1 FVPLP
6 CLQWIN
12 TMFTE
17 CKHHIYGTQTPYL
30 RNANTIFTG
39 TQNLQMVTE
48 VTVTSNN
55 KIPST

>member
-1 FVPLP
+1 
-6 CLQWIN
+6 
-12 TMFTE
+12 MFTE
-17 CKHHIYGTQTPYL
+17 CKHHVYGTQTPCL
-30 RNANTIFTG
+30 WDANTIFTG